1 MEIKQEIR
9 TLQKLGG
16 SIALYLPKEWCR
28 RNGIDKGSKVVIK
41 YGEKTLCLEIGEVRE
56 RSAVIDLDGMF
67 EGDLKYVLISLYVM
81 GFDRVRLV
89 SRKRVGLSMRR
100 FILQVLGY
108 TPGYEIA
115 EEGENFVTIAIARE
129 PGSPFEAV
137 LREFNSVSTVF
148 KYAVEVLEKAASI
161 SEEYADAVEELDS
174 EVDRA
179 WFEVERAI
187 YKAIDKPYPEFP
199 GVRVLISLLLISRY
213 LERLSDHLV
222 QLVHEV
228 REQSLQQ
235 LDIANQVRAMSV
247 TFHDIAEIFKNLL
260 KSHEDFGALDT
271 VSKLVN
277 LIESKKSFRHSVIP
291 RLRKE
296 GGILAAYHVMR
307 IYDYIT
313 DIAEVVINVIVNSLY
328 SRTTS

>member
-1 MEIKQEIR
+1 MEVKQEIR

-28 RNGIDKGSKVVIK
+28 RNGIDRGSKVVVR
-41 YGEKTLCLEIGEVRE
+41 YGEKALCVEIGEVRE
-56 RSAVIDLDGMF
+56 RSAVVDLDGIF
-67 EGDLKYVLISLYVM
+67 EGELKYVLISLYVM

-89 SRKRVGLSMRR
+89 SKKRIGLSVRR
-100 FILQVLGY
+100 FILQVLNY

-148 KYAVEVLEKAASI
+148 KYVIEVLEKAASI
-161 SEEYADAVEELDS
+161 SEEYADAVGELDS

-187 YKAIDKPYPEFP
+187 YKAIDRPHPGFP
-199 GVRVLISLLLISRY
+199 GVRVLISLLLVSRY

-222 QLVHEV
+222 QLVYEV
-228 REQSLQQ
+228 REQPLQQ
-235 LDIANQVRAMSV
+235 LDVANQVRAMSS
-247 TFHDIAEIFKNLL
+247 TFLDIAEIFKNLL
-260 KSHEDFGALDT
+260 KSREDSGDLDT

-277 LIESKKSFRHSVIP
+277 LIENKKSLRYSVIP

-296 GGILAAYHVMR
+296 SGTLAAYHVMR

-313 DIAEVVINVIVNSLY
+313 DIAEVAINVIVSGFY
-328 SRTTS
+328 SRTAS